1 MKTMISLPA
10 GVAVF
15 AFLALAGLMGLFAFN
30 AALPAEA
37 QTEINYPENENRVV
51 IAFSSRSDDG
61 RDITS
66 WSLAGPD
73 AEDFSIDAGRLSF
86 KKSPDYEKPTDR
98 ANDEDGDDS
107 ITPPADLTATPPVLG
122 EGGGNNL
129 YIVTV
134 QSTDTD
140 GNLGTA
146 AVEVTVTNEEEAG
159 EIRLS
164 GRQPQVE
171 QELTATLTD
180 EDVVDLATLN
190 WQWAKSSTESG
201 TYSPIEDAENAA
213 YTPVAGDVGQF
224 LRVTATYED
233 DHGPGKSQSETS
245 DFAVRAKPSAVNSP
259 PAFDNEITGGT
270 APTANTGIEN
280 QTVVRAARKVD
291 ENTPAGRPIGKPVE
305 AGDVDGDTLTY
316 TLGSGDGTTTTVDG
330 STEDDALFDIDWDT
344 GQLRTKGE
352 LNLEALTDRVPDSTA
367 DPVPEDEMH
376 TLGLQTQVTIT
387 ATDPSG
393 TRGQVVVLITIGD
406 VNEVPV
412 ITGGQATGTAKAL
425 YAEENSTVISSDR
438 DALTTQSQAYVTDD
452 PDAGDPTSADV
463 LSSTV
468 KGPDGG
474 KFTLT
479 AGVLTFTE
487 APDFEKP
494 GDANKDNTYEITLEA
509 DGGENARK
517 RRGTLDLKVT
527 VMNANED
534 GSITFD
540 RPTLRVGTPVKA
552 TLEDP
557 DVVKSITGWQWY
569 RSDGTTVDDTT
580 DIEGE
585 TSDTYTP
592 VAADVGTTGTPAG
605 ALTVRV
611 TYLDR
616 APQDTLNVTPETKVR
631 TVTMTTPRGV
641 LAWSP
646 NNEAPKFTDEDADTA
661 GVQAERSVTE
671 NTEAISGDD
680 AEAAATDADMT
691 GDNVG
696 LAVQA
701 VDDQDA
707 DVTPANNFLIYTLEG
722 PDADKFRVRQDN
734 PLTTDVDEGGIIE
747 VAKDTELDHETKD
760 TYMVTV
766 RAEDSFGD
774 SGTVDVTIMITDD
787 PNEPPTIAPVSS
799 DATLMY
805 LDLWRA
811 ENDEIGDLTETFDAE
826 TMSYM
831 VNVVNSDDMVI
842 VRAIATD
849 AAGASVT
856 VNGTAVDSKGTAM
869 VALDEGANTITVMV
883 TAEDGTTEMT
893 YTIEVTRAG
902 PDVVTRSEVI
912 SAIQAYQAGDAG
924 ALSRAELIALIQQYL
939 DQQG

>member
-30 AALPAEA
+30 AAPPAEA
-37 QTEINYPENENRVV
+37 QEKINYPENENRVV
-51 IAFSSRSDDG
+51 RAFSARSDDG

-73 AEDFSIDAGRLSF
+73 AEDFNIDAGRLSF

-98 ANDEDGDDS
+98 ANDEDGDGN
-107 ITPPADLTATPPVLG
+107 ITPPANLTATPPVLG

-140 GNLGTA
+140 GNLGME

-159 EIRLS
+159 EVTLS

-171 QELTATLTD
+171 QELTASLTD
-180 EDVVDLATLN
+180 EDGVDLATLN

-233 DHGPGKSQSETS
+233 DHGPNKSQMATS

-270 APTANTGIEN
+270 APSANTGIEN

-291 ENTPAGRPIGKPVE
+291 ENTPAGRPIGKPVA
-305 AGDVDGDTLTY
+305 AGDVNGDTLTY
-316 TLGSGDGTTTTVDG
+316 TLGDGDSSTTEDG
-330 STEDDALFDIDWDT
+330 ATEDDALFDIDWDT

-352 LNLEALTDRVPDSTA
+352 LDLEALTDRVTDSAT
-367 DPVPEDEMH
+367 EGEEH
-376 TLGLQTQVTIT
+376 TLGLQVQVTIT

-393 TRGQVVVLITIGD
+393 ARGQVVVLITIGD
-406 VNEVPV
+406 VNEAPDPA
-412 ITGGQATGTAKAL
+412 GASGSETAKAL
-425 YAEENSTVISSDR
+425 YANEGAVETFTAITDGVATTASTAYTPD
-438 DALTTQSQAYVTDD
+438 DEDTADTTVT
-452 PDAGDPTSADV
+452 
-463 LSSTV
+463 LSPTV

-479 AGVLTFTE
+479 AGVLAFSE
-487 APDFEKP
+487 NPDFEKP

-509 DGGENARK
+509 DGGEDARK

-527 VMNANED
+527 VLNANED
-534 GSITFD
+534 GSIEFD

-557 DVVKSITGWQWY
+557 DVVKSITSWQWY
-569 RSDGTTVDDTT
+569 QGATDAAAITGGTATA
-580 DIEGE
+580 IEGE

-605 ALTVRV
+605 ALTVQV
-611 TYLDR
+611 MYLDR
-616 APQDTLNVTPETKVR
+616 APQDTTGATPTTKVR

-671 NTEAISGDD
+671 NTEAIASDD
-680 AEAAATDADMT
+680 TDVTTDTDTEDMS

-701 VDDQDA
+701 VDDQDDEVSPTA
-707 DVTPANNFLIYTLEG
+707 NFLIYSLEG
-722 PDADKFRVRQDN
+722 PDADKFRVRQDD
-734 PLTTDVDEGGIIE
+734 PGSADVDEGGIIE
-747 VAKDTELDHETKD
+747 VGKDTKLDYETKN
-760 TYMVTV
+760 TYMVTLK
-766 RAEDSFGD
+766 AEDSFGAVG
-774 SGTVDVTIMITDD
+774 SVDVTIMVTDD
-787 PNEPPTIAPVSS
+787 PNEPPTISPVST
-799 DATLMY
+799 DATLMS

-811 ENDEIGDLTETFDAE
+811 PGDEVGNLVATFMSD
-826 TMSYM
+826 TMSYTADAM
-831 VNVVNSDDMVI
+831 NSDMSVT
-842 VRAIATD
+842 VKAIAND
-849 AAGASVT
+849 AGASIT
-856 VNGTAVDSKGTAM
+856 VNGDAVADDGTIM
-869 VALDEGANTITVMV
+869 VDLAEGANTITVVV
-883 TAEDGTTEMT
+883 TAEDGTTTET
-893 YTIEVTRAG
+893 YTITVTRAG
-902 PDVVTRSEVI
+902 PDVVTRAEVI
-912 SAIQAYQAGDAG
+912 SAIQAYLGGDAG
-924 ALSRAELIALIQQYL
+924 ALSRAELLALIQQYL